1 MTLESAERLVE
12 KILQQL
18 EVQYEVTGKPA
29 SHHDH
34 EDGHHGDEE
43 PRIVVDADALTRLP
57 SELRPF
63 VTTSA
68 DAPAPAR
75 DADAPKPGK

>member
-18 EVQYEVTGKPA
+18 EVQYEVTGDPA

-34 EDGHHGDEE
+34 EHDGHHGEE
-43 PRIVVDADALTRLP
+43 RTIVVDADALSRLP
-57 SELRPF
+57 PELHAF

-68 DAPAPAR
+68 APAAAP
-75 DADAPKPGK
+75 DADTPQPEK

>member
-34 EDGHHGDEE
+34 DDGHGGEE
-43 PRIVVDADALTRLP
+43 PTIVVDADALSRLP
-57 SELRPF
+57 LELRPF

-68 DAPAPAR
+68 ATPAPAP
-75 DADAPKPGK
+75 DADATEPKK